1 MAKNSK
7 STHAKAL
14 QVLTRLQK
22 ALLRRLADYVLEN
35 EATLRQAA
43 DGAEGYGF
51 SLHQLDELFLSRLN
65 LIERTMAE
73 LHKSPV
79 EGANRYRSMV
89 FSAAPEE
96 LDPDIHSRLPQ
107 INSDRVL
114 GVTVSPASP
123 SSRVTYQFNE
133 MAPPGGEGLGEGL
146 SEGVSAESVAGL
158 LGPLLENEPPAAPED
173 LAPDIPEGLPE
184 DICDSPGGEGDN
196 ELLVTVLYYGPA
208 SAADA

>member
-7 STHAKAL
+7 SSHAKAL

-89 FSAAPEE
+89 FSAAREDVE
-96 LDPDIHSRLPQ
+96 HEINSRLEKMP
-107 INSDRVL
+107 SARVL
-114 GVTVSPASP
+114 GVTVSPASA

-133 MAPPGGEGLGEGL
+133 MAPSGGEGG
-146 SEGVSAESVAGL
+146 SDGVSAESVAGL
-158 LGPLLENEPPAAPED
+158 LGSVPGSGPPAAPED
-173 LAPDIPEGLPE
+173 LAGDIHKGLPD
-184 DICDSPGGEGDN
+184 DICNSPGGEDDD

-208 SAADA
+208 LAADA

>member
-65 LIERTMAE
+65 LVERAIAE
-73 LHKSPV
+73 LQKSPAK
-79 EGANRYRSMV
+79 GSSRYRTLCFAARPDELEQKVNSRLEKMPEARILGISV
-89 FSAAPEE
+89 LPSWQAASARGGGGGMRAPARREAQTRSRRTTGSPDADARSPEPPELDMRRGGAAP
-96 LDPDIHSRLPQ
+96 
-107 INSDRVL
+107 
-114 GVTVSPASP
+114 
-123 SSRVTYQFNE
+123 
-133 MAPPGGEGLGEGL
+133 
-146 SEGVSAESVAGL
+146 
-158 LGPLLENEPPAAPED
+158 
-173 LAPDIPEGLPE
+173 
-184 DICDSPGGEGDN
+184 
-196 ELLVTVLYYGPA
+196 LLVTVLYYGPEPEGE
-208 SAADA
+208 